1 MGLFDTLNKNI
12 GALGM
17 PGGLGLMTT
26 GLGLLEGESPLK
38 AVQAGLGTYGSL
50 NEEEERRRRK
60 EAIAKLGQQYAG
72 DPRLK
77 AIIDAD
83 PDAGLSL
90 IAQLEAQRR
99 RPRTPTTLQQRQ
111 NLAEALGYAPDSAE
125 YRRIL
130 ETGSTAAAPITTAKD
145 ADGFLRNVATGERV
159 FPDATGKPTTPKYRE
174 FDGDLYQETPD
185 GLSLV
190 KEGTDEIKFTTLG
203 DKVYRQEGKNL
214 VEVIDDSTPP
224 APVLREVNGT
234 LYNVTDPKNPVE
246 VIKGAKDPKTANI
259 GGALYDITDIKNP
272 TLIIDAPET
281 AVTAKTQNYTAG
293 KDFTLNGRTIKAGQ
307 TFALDLNN
315 VEDVA
320 TALVDGEA
328 IEAPTRT
335 ETTVTNTPA
344 NETAAKNILS
354 DATGAAAKSAEADPT
369 IDIVQ
374 AGGGDIGGVFT
385 DALNTAAGFFG
396 TTFNATREEQ
406 KAAVNAANNA
416 IREPLV
422 KALSRSGSVYT
433 QKQIGQL
440 LPSPSDGNEKFIQK
454 AEALMPT
461 LENEMKFQATVI
473 ATTTDAAEKQAAQ
486 NSLQELAKYT
496 EGMKAA
502 IKKYREDR
510 PSGGVS
516 DAQRRA
522 DEILRRSR
530 D

>member
-1 MGLFDTLNKNI
+1 MGIFDTLNKNI

-26 GLGLLEGESPLK
+26 GLGLLEGESPLR
-38 AVQAGLGTYGSL
+38 AVQAGLGTFGTL
-50 NEEEERRRRK
+50 QDEEERRRRLG
-60 EAIAKLGQQYAG
+60 AIAKLGEQYAG

-83 PDAGLSL
+83 PEAGLSL

-99 RPRTPTTLQQRQ
+99 RPRTPTTLQQRK
-111 NLAEALGYAPDSAE
+111 NLAAELGFAPDSAE

-159 FPDATGKPTTPKYRE
+159 FPDATGQVTPPKYRE
-174 FDGDLYQETPD
+174 FDGDLYQETAN

-190 KEGTDEIKFTTLG
+190 KEGTDEVKFTTLG
-203 DKVYRQEGKNL
+203 DKVYRQEGTNL

-224 APVLREVNGT
+224 KPVLREFDGT
-234 LYNVTDPKNPVE
+234 LYNVTDPQNPVA
-246 VIKGAKDPKTANI
+246 VIKGTKDPNTAII

-272 TLIIDAPET
+272 TLVIDAPET

-307 TFALDLNN
+307 TFALDTNN

-320 TALVDGEA
+320 TALTDGEA

-335 ETTVTNTPA
+335 ETTVTNTPLVA
-344 NETAAKNILS
+344 SESNELLSNVVEEAARS
-354 DATGAAAKSAEADPT
+354 VESSPT

-385 DALNTAAGFFG
+385 DAVNAAAGFFG
-396 TTFNATREEQ
+396 TTFNATREQQ
-406 KAAVNAANNA
+406 KAAVNAANNSIKA
-416 IREPLV
+416 PLV
-422 KALSRSGSVYT
+422 KALNRAGSNYT
-433 QKQIGQL
+433 QKTVMQL
-440 LPSPSDGNEKFIQK
+440 LPNPSDSNEKFVQK
-454 AEALMPT
+454 AAYYL
-461 LENEMKFQATVI
+461 K
-473 ATTTDAAEKQAAQ
+473 
-486 NSLQELAKYT
+486 
-496 EGMKAA
+496 
-502 IKKYREDR
+502 
-510 PSGGVS
+510 
-516 DAQRRA
+516 
-522 DEILRRSR
+522 EILNNLLTILLM
-530 D
+530 